1 MKGPNLTG
9 SPPTSKAHPQPHRL
23 TPNFTGSPPT
33 SQAHPQPHG
42 FTPNLTGSPPTSQ
55 AHPQLHGPT
64 PNLMGELALTAVSRC
79 GGDSRV
85 GGVQQ
90 CGHFGIWFR
99 SFSHAEH
106 SCDV

>member
-1 MKGPNLTG
+1 MCMPGKHTRYHMLTRSHG
-9 SPPTSKAHPQPHRL
+9 ER
-23 TPNFTGSPPT
+23 
-33 SQAHPQPHG
+33 PQPHG